1 MSGELAARVLRCV
14 IGGVVASC
22 LLACAIRQQQDDI
35 SATQRR
41 IDDKQAQLDADK
53 QRQAALEVQRRQLL
67 AELDRREL
75 TAAQLSA
82 RLERM
87 IKLNEASAA
96 AVASADAEARRRRD
110 ERARQLSEAASQA
123 RVIEQDPVA
132 PPAEKVRKLEALKER
147 TRKMLELLL
156 VG

>member
-1 MSGELAARVLRCV
+1 MTGELAARVLRCA
-14 IGGVVASC
+14 IGGVVATS
-22 LLACAIRQQQDDI
+22 LVACAIRQQQDDI
-35 SATQRR
+35 SAAQRR
-41 IDDKQAQLDADK
+41 IDDKQVQLDTEK
-53 QRQAALEVQRRQLL
+53 QRQAGLELQRRQLL

-75 TAAQLSA
+75 TAAQLSG

-96 AVASADAEARRRRD
+96 AAASADAEARKRRD
-110 ERARQLSEAASQA
+110 ERARQLGEAASQA
-123 RVIEQDPVA
+123 RMIEQDPVA